1 MTFLQKCLSITL
13 ILFTINIPAFAQSQA
28 TASVSDNQV
37 LLGDIFLLTVE
48 VNETGSDYQLDTSEL
63 KDKFTVFVPSKSQK
77 RMYING
83 EYKKE
88 TSWQVRLQA
97 NKVGTFTIPALQ
109 VGDAQTQPIQ
119 IQVSE
124 PSAQQK
130 QVQGDAIFIENSVN
144 KSEIY
149 LGQEVTLESKIYVS
163 ENIINADVIQP
174 SSDSAEI
181 ERIDP
186 NPQTQ
191 TIRNGK
197 RYQVFSYKYKITP
210 SLAKEIVISSPI
222 LTGQMNRRVNQWQGQ
237 SAFQTINIRGNQIT
251 LTVKE
256 IPDNF
261 AGDWL
266 VSDDVRLIENNDL
279 HNKEYSVG
287 DPITRSISLQ
297 VASITIDKMPEIK
310 LNYDNSVRY
319 YPDKDD
325 LKQGEINNKLYTQRT
340 ITHAIIANKAGKL
353 VLPEIKIPWWNSVT
367 DQQEYAI
374 LPAQTLMIKAAKS
387 NNTSNQN
394 NSLPLISN
402 TNIEPEK
409 LNADS
414 NAPVTS
420 SELLFWKVSTLILLL
435 LLIIGVSYH
444 FQQRKK
450 VITNVNSN
458 AGPINDKPPYK
469 ALLTALQE
477 AKPEIVYHCLLR
489 YLQSRYPTLIQLQE
503 IQSYSKL
510 IEDKKQQ
517 WLLNIKQLELAC
529 AGQPH
534 QWNATVLS
542 KLIKQEQQSTN
553 TDKLNTLSDINP

>member
-13 ILFTINIPAFAQSQA
+13 ILFTINTPAFAQPQA

-77 RMYING
+77 RMFING

-124 PSAQQK
+124 PSTQQK
-130 QVQGDAIFIENSVN
+130 QAQGDAIFIENSVN

-163 ENIINADVIQP
+163 ENISNANVIQP

-181 ERIDP
+181 EPIDP

-197 RYQVFSYKYKITP
+197 RYQVFSYKYKVIP
-210 SLAKEIVISSPI
+210 SLAKDIVISSPI

-237 SAFQTINIRGNQIT
+237 SAFHTVNIRGNQIT

-279 HNKEYSVG
+279 HSKEYSIG

-297 VASITIDKMPEIK
+297 VASISIDKMPEIK

-325 LKQGEINNKLYTQRT
+325 LKQGEINNKLYTQRI

-387 NNTSNQN
+387 NNTSNKN
-394 NSLPLISN
+394 NSLPLVSN
-402 TNIEPEK
+402 TNIELEK
-409 LNADS
+409 VNADS

-420 SELLFWKVSTLILLL
+420 NELLLWKASTLILLL
-435 LLIIGVSYH
+435 LLIIGASYH
-444 FQQRKK
+444 FLQSKK
-450 VITNVNSN
+450 RIINSKSTVAHTNN
-458 AGPINDKPPYK
+458 KPPYK

-477 AKPEIVYHCLLR
+477 AKPEVVYHYLLR
-489 YLQSRYPTLIQLQE
+489 YLQSRYPTLTQLQE

-510 IEDKKQQ
+510 SEDKKQQ

-534 QWNATVLS
+534 QWSATALS
-542 KLIKQEQQSTN
+542 KLIKQEQQSTS